1 VTAADQ
7 SSVALEAELSETI
20 DSFDRAFSEGRL
32 DEFSAGFADDAQL
45 LIHQQETITGKEA
58 ISASFGQVFDQFD
71 TSAYQPRYEIIDVR
85 GNRAYVLVSFD
96 EVLRPRDGQPGIRV
110 RGRAVHFWR
119 RENGAW
125 RIVMLLTGRSAPDE
139 VER

>member
-20 DSFDRAFSEGRL
+20 DSFDRAFSEGGL
-32 DEFSAGFADDAQL
+32 DEFLAGFADDAQL
-45 LIHQQETITGKEA
+45 LIHQQETVTGKEA
-58 ISASFGQVFDQFD
+58 IRASFGQVFDQFD

-96 EVLRPRDGQPGIRV
+96 EVLRQETGSLASAFADEPSTSGGGKTV
-110 RGRAVHFWR
+110 RG
-119 RENGAW
+119 E
-125 RIVMLLTGRSAPDE
+125 S
-139 VER
+139 

>member
-58 ISASFGQVFDQFD
+58 ISASFGQVFDD

>member
-1 VTAADQ
+1 MTAADQ

-85 GNRAYVLVSFD
+85 GNRAYVLVSF
-96 EVLRPRDGQPGIRV
+96 
-110 RGRAVHFWR
+110 
-119 RENGAW
+119 
-125 RIVMLLTGRSAPDE
+125 
-139 VER
+139 

>member
-1 VTAADQ
+1 MTAADQ

-20 DSFDRAFSEGRL
+20 DSFDRAFSEGDWTSFGGVCRRR
-32 DEFSAGFADDAQL
+32 AIADP
-45 LIHQQETITGKEA
+45 QQETITGKEA